1 MDVLTFALK
10 MEKEG
15 EAFYRQLAH
24 RTANKGLRTIL
35 TMLADEEVKHQQVI
49 EYMRTDLPKLEDSHV
64 LTRAK
69 NIFAEINES
78 GKPLADDTSQIEL
91 YQEAQ
96 EIEIRSR
103 DFYLEKALELEDNKQ
118 ARIFKALAAE
128 EEKHNR
134 LLENIIDFVSE
145 PETWLEDAE
154 FVHLDEEY

>member
-1 MDVLTFALK
+1 MDVLTFALQ
-10 MEKEG
+10 MEKDG

-24 RTANKGLRTIL
+24 RTANKGLTTIL
-35 TMLADEEVKHQQVI
+35 TMLADEEVKHQQAI
-49 EYMRTDLPKLEDSHV
+49 EMMKTEVPKLEESHV

-69 NIFAEINES
+69 SIFTEIKES
-78 GKPLADDTSQIEL
+78 GKVLPDDTSQVEL
-91 YQEAQ
+91 YQKAQ

-103 DFYLEKALELEDNKQ
+103 DFYLEKAAELDDQDQ
-118 ARIFKALAAE
+118 AALFKALAAE

-145 PETWLEDAE
+145 PDTWLEDAE